1 MDLRFVLVMVTL
13 SVPQTSNSW
22 GEAFRV
28 ENDFSES
35 VLFDTVL

>member
-1 MDLRFVLVMVTL
+1 MSFVVVMVTL
-13 SVPQTSNSW
+13 SVPQASNSW